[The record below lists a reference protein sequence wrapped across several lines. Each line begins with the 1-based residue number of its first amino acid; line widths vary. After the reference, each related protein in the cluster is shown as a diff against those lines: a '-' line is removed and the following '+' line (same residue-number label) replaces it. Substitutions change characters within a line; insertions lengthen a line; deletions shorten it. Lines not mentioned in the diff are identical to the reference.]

1 MNENVKEL
9 DEALNSSREAV
20 NNYDNY
26 FTETSNGL
34 DIEANNI
41 NANCITSRNEKFNLD
56 SDGNLTVNSIN
67 FSSSEN
73 NILSFEAILNKVYP
87 VGAIYISTND
97 VNPGTLFTGTWEKIE
112 NRFLVASGSS
122 YANGSTGGAATHT
135 HTSAAHTHGY
145 GSLYA
150 AAHFAGTSGF
160 LYRTKTG
167 VSYTPNE
174 KKADTGAGSTYTTK
188 RTEGIQVYGTTG
200 STTPG
205 NTGSASSLPP
215 YLAVSVWKRVS

>member
-1 MNENVKEL
+1 MNNNENEL
-9 DEALNSSREAV
+9 NTTQNSAESV
-20 NNYDNY
+20 NSYDNY
-26 FTETSNGL
+26 FTETSDGL

-41 NANCITSRNEKFNLD
+41 NANCITSKNEKFSLD
-56 SDGNLTVNSIN
+56 SNGNLTVNSLTI
-67 FSSSEN
+67 SDPN
-73 NILSFEAILNKVYP
+73 NNVLSFEAIFNRIYP

-112 NRFLVASGSS
+112 NRFLLASGSS
-122 YANGSTGGAATHT
+122 YSIGSTGGATTHT

-160 LYRTKTG
+160 IYRTKTG

-174 KKADTGAGSTYTTK
+174 KKADTGVGSNYTTK
-188 RTEGIQVYGTTG
+188 RTEGIQVYGSTG

-205 NTGSASSLPP
+205 NTGSSSSLPP
-215 YLAVSVWKRVS
+215 YLAVSIYKRVA